1 MNRLAIE
8 WLGTK
13 EPGMKGL
20 GMKGFSVAVACCI
33 SMTAAQAGG
42 FSNPDMS
49 ASALGLS
56 NAVVASAD
64 DVSAAAYNPAGIA
77 WQDGI
82 QGMLGIEAQYR
93 NSSVKLNSVVAP
105 NGGGAGNP
113 GHLYASWMPHDG
125 NIGFALAYNSPYEL
139 DNDWALAFPA
149 SAGISQLKIDRVS
162 LDAIY
167 AVSSSLAVSGGVD
180 WYLSSAEMTLPG
192 QSFSAKDKKTF
203 GGHISMK
210 WKPAPT
216 WSIGAMARL
225 GSEIKFS
232 NGLSQSLNLKLPDEF
247 TLGVAHD
254 IADTVRIELDAAWS
268 RWSKLKDMNVMSGT
282 TVLQSHTLNMHDSLT
297 VMAGA
302 TWFWRE
308 NTQIRFGYAYDQ
320 EASDSTGFN
329 PVVADQ
335 TGHKASLGC
344 GADMF
349 GFHADL
355 ALSYTFYPKRTVTGS
370 YAGTYRDQ
378 RYSAALSV
386 SKRF

>member
-1 MNRLAIE
+1 MKRLATQY
-8 WLGTK
+8 LA
-13 EPGMKGL
+13 MKGL
-20 GMKGFSVAVACCI
+20 GMKGFFAAVTCCI
-33 SMTAAQAGG
+33 SITAAHAGG

-49 ASALGLS
+49 ASGLGVA

-93 NSSVKLNSVVAP
+93 NSSVKLGSVVAP

-125 NIGFALAYNSPYEL
+125 SIGFALAYNTPYEL
-139 DNDWALAFPA
+139 DNDWELAFPA
-149 SAGISQLKIDRVS
+149 SAGISQLKIDRLS
-162 LDAIY
+162 LDTIY
-167 AVSSSLAVSGGVD
+167 AVNSSLAVSAGVD

-192 QSFSAKDKKTF
+192 QSFSSKDKTAF

-210 WKPAPT
+210 WKPAPM

-232 NGLSQSLNLKLPDEF
+232 NGLSQSLNVKLPDEF

-268 RWSKLKDMNVMSGT
+268 RWSKLKDLNVMSGT
-282 TVLQSHTLNMHDSLT
+282 TVLQSHTLNMNDSITL
-297 VMAGA
+297 MAGA

-308 NTQIRFGYAYDQ
+308 NAQFRFGYAYDQ
-320 EASDSTGFN
+320 EASDSIGFD

-335 TGHKASLGC
+335 TGHKASLGA

-349 GFHADL
+349 GFHTDL
-355 ALSYTFYPKRTVTGS
+355 ALSYTFYPERTVTGP
-370 YAGTYRDQ
+370 YAGTYRDK

>member
-1 MNRLAIE
+1 MKRLATE
-8 WLGTK
+8 R
-13 EPGMKGL
+13 PGMKGL
-20 GMKGFSVAVACCI
+20 GMKGFFMAMVCCI
-33 SMTAAQAGG
+33 SITAAQAGG

-49 ASALGLS
+49 ASGLGVA
-56 NAVVASAD
+56 NAMVASAD

-82 QGMLGIEAQYR
+82 QAMLGIDAQYR
-93 NSSVKLNSVVAP
+93 NSSVKLGSVVAP

-113 GHLYASWMPHDG
+113 GHFYASWMPHDG
-125 NIGFALAYNSPYEL
+125 NIGFALAYNTPYEL

-149 SAGISQLKIDRVS
+149 SAGISRLKINRLS

-167 AVSSSLAVSGGVD
+167 AVNSSLAVSAGVD
-180 WYLSSAEMTLPG
+180 WYPSSAKMTMPG
-192 QSFSAKDKKTF
+192 QSFSAKDKTAF

-210 WKPAPT
+210 WKPAPM

-232 NGLSQSLNLKLPDEF
+232 NGLAQSLNVKLPDEF

-268 RWSKLKDMNVMSGT
+268 RWSKLKDLNVMSGT
-282 TVLQSHTLNMHDSLT
+282 TLLQGHTLNMNDSITL
-297 VMAGA
+297 MAGA

-308 NTQIRFGYAYDQ
+308 NAQFRFGYAYDQ
-320 EASDSTGFN
+320 EASDSTGFD

-335 TGHKASLGC
+335 TGHKASLGA

-355 ALSYTFYPKRTVTGS
+355 ALSYTFYPERTVTGP

-378 RYSAALSV
+378 RYSLALSV